1 MPVDFDSNDITTP
14 EDVDQLVRTFYGKVL
29 KDELLAPYF
38 AGIDLAHHLPRMVA
52 FWALILLDQEGYK
65 GNVYD
70 KHAHLKVDNRHF
82 DRWVELFSSTVDEC
96 FAGEKAELAKQRAKL
111 LQYTFV
117 SKMEKG
123 KTTT

>member
-1 MPVDFDSNDITTP
+1 MPIGFDSVDITAP
-14 EDVDQLVRTFYGKVL
+14 EDVDQLVRAFYGRVL
-29 KDELLAPYF
+29 KDELLSPYF
-38 AGIDLAHHLPRMVA
+38 ADIDLGHHLPRMVA

-70 KHAHLKVDNRHF
+70 KHAHLKVDNSHF
-82 DRWVELFSSTVDEC
+82 DRWVGLFSRTVDEH